1 MRNILL
7 LFIMLTFSH
16 VNFSA
21 AAPIYR
27 TLILPYEETFLEN
40 SHELIDKYAELI
52 SSFYGLSPAY
62 AALVLAHSR
71 GVLAEKQLEELF
83 PGQKLNSFILAEY
96 NRYLAEKLPTM
107 RTDTAAGEFL
117 TELKKRGGRVF
128 VYSTTNP
135 KLAAEDIERRK
146 LPLQFIAPP
155 AEPLEDYPQLERV
168 LSRYSLPAAT
178 VLVLGG
184 SQQECNRAGLSGLD
198 FALYHE
204 MVEGRVDG
212 ASPCRILYKVEKLRD
227 LKALTVKP
235 AASGAKTNGK
245 L

>member
-1 MRNILL
+1 MKNILL
-7 LFIMLTFSH
+7 FLLIVTFAY
-16 VNFSA
+16 FKPLI
-21 AAPIYR
+21 AAPTYR
-27 TLILPYEETFLEN
+27 TLIVPYEETFLEN
-40 SHELIDKYAELI
+40 SHELLDKYAELI
-52 SSFYGLSPAY
+52 SSFYGLAPAY
-62 AALVLAHSR
+62 AAMVLAHSR

-107 RTDTAAGEFL
+107 HLDTAAGEFL

-146 LPLQFIAPP
+146 LPVQLIAPP
-155 AEPLEDYPQLERV
+155 AEPMDEYPPLERT
-168 LSRYSLPAAT
+168 LSRYSLPAVT

-184 SQQECNRAGLSGLD
+184 SQQECNRAGLAGLD

-212 ASPCRILYKVEKLRD
+212 SSPCRILYKVEKLRD
-227 LKALTVKP
+227 LKALMIKP
-235 AASGAKTNGK
+235 AGSGAK
-245 L
+245 